1 MTTYSDPILI
11 KSRHQIVAVIPDGE
25 DDLDQILGYA
35 VLTSAGARLRHE
47 LTLDA
52 AKVWLEQR
60 IQEENIQP
68 PVAHPPAK
76 ATRVRR

>member
-11 KSRHQIVAVIPDGE
+11 KGRHQIVAVIPDGE

-35 VLTSAGARLRHE
+35 VLTSAGISLRHE

-52 AKVWLEQR
+52 AKAWLEQR
-60 IQEENIQP
+60 IGEENIQP
-68 PVAHPPAK
+68 PVMHTLAK
-76 ATRVRR
+76 TRRA